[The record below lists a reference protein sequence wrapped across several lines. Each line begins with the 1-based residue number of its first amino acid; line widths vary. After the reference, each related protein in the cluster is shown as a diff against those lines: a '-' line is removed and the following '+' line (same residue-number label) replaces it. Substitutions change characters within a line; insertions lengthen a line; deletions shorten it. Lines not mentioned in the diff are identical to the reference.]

1 MQFMHRMPVFH
12 KLLSTMMTSQIKSR
26 ASSRSF
32 PVGEDHT
39 LTFFFF
45 FSCISDL
52 WREMKDQIYSTGWL
66 HAKNITSLWLVGEMD
81 NNKQKLQM
89 IFYNIL
95 PKKTIL
101 YAPIYIADWHKKNQN
116 HSFGSDLHCRIT
128 CEDSKTFFTFPN
140 CRSKVGRNLQLQIR
154 QVKRE
159 EKRKRASYLLLDYSQ
174 DTIDKPLHP
183 SPTPDHHYTS
193 NEPSKLSPLP
203 KNKTNAINH
212 QNTQFQLLLLFSPN
226 TLTPLPPTSAPTRT
240 PTHHHHHNNKHSQ
253 ISTSSPPNSELF
265 WIFLTKTT
273 TTTRDL
279 THWLQLSGNFLIT
292 TTVIFIINNNKI
304 VSRNLQSTIL

>member
-12 KLLSTMMTSQIKSR
+12 KLLSTMMSSQIKSR

-45 FSCISDL
+45 LSCISDL

-66 HAKNITSLWLVGEMD
+66 HAKNITSLWLVGEID

-193 NEPSKLSPLP
+193 NGPSKLSP
-203 KNKTNAINH
+203 KTKQIQSTTKTPSFNFFFSSLQTH
-212 QNTQFQLLLLFSPN
+212 SLLYHPQAR
-226 TLTPLPPTSAPTRT
+226 PRAHP
-240 PTHHHHHNNKHSQ
+240 H
-253 ISTSSPPNSELF
+253 
-265 WIFLTKTT
+265 TT
-273 TTTRDL
+273 TTNTRKSPPA
-279 THWLQLSGNFLIT
+279 HLQTPNFSES
-292 TTVIFIINNNKI
+292 F
-304 VSRNLQSTIL
+304 SQRRQ